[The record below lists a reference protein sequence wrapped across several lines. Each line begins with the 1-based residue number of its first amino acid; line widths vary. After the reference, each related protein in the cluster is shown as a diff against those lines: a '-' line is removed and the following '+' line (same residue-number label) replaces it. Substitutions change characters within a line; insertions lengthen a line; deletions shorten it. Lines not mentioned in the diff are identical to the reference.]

1 MTCHDVDDRIEAIVS
16 GEEPSEAVRAH
27 VEECVRCAA
36 ALAMARRIDQAIL
49 GRPVSRAPA
58 EFTMAVVRRIRGDRW
73 RAEQQVDRLFNAVM
87 AGGVVVVLVALLAL
101 FNLSGVTSAVSD
113 GLVLV
118 DQMTSRM
125 LVRAVPEL
133 STYLLGSALVLTA
146 LFVWWWAERSFSMK
160 W

>member
-49 GRPVSRAPA
+49 ARPVSRAPA

-73 RAEQQVDRLFNAVM
+73 RAEQQVDRLFNDVM
-87 AGGVVVVLVALLAL
+87 AGGVVAC
-101 FNLSGVTSAVSD
+101 S
-113 GLVLV
+113 
-118 DQMTSRM
+118 SRSW
-125 LVRAVPEL
+125 RC
-133 STYLLGSALVLTA
+133 SI
-146 LFVWWWAERSFSMK
+146 
-160 W
+160 